1 VATRVFRS
9 ILVISLVIVMLIS
22 GFFGYFIYTVLSMD
36 GLPPVE
42 PFLTTRFYYATGDL
56 LATRSVENRIEI
68 PLSEIPAF
76 AQEAIIAIEDER
88 FYSHPG
94 IDIAGIA
101 RAMVRNLQERR
112 ITQGGSTISQQLA
125 RNLFLTHERT
135 YTRKF
140 QEAALTLHIERIY
153 SKNEI
158 LEMYLNTIYFG
169 RGAYG
174 IEAASLTYFGK
185 NAHDLSLAEA
195 TFLVGR
201 PQRPSMS
208 WEAALQ
214 RQKIILAKMTELGY
228 ISPKEQQ
235 EALAEELV
243 PYQRAERLNSLT
255 QYYLDT
261 IIEKELKDL
270 LTQDEDADLLY
281 RGGLRI
287 YTTLD
292 PAMQQAA
299 EKAFTE
305 FMPAVT
311 GVDARGVSQPQ
322 GALMAMD
329 PKTGYVKAMV
339 GGRDFRE
346 TQYNRAV
353 LARVPAGSA
362 FKPFVYAAAME
373 KAGFT
378 AATLLDCE
386 PISIR
391 IPNRPNYEPTD
402 YGGNFHNRPLTVR
415 EAIKTSCNISA
426 VKANIAVGPGEAV
439 SFAQRMGFGDHLQQV
454 VSLPLSS
461 EVTML
466 EMTVAQTPFANRG
479 IKSEAIFVT
488 RVEDARGQVIYESKP
503 QQTVVLDEG
512 IAFIVSDMMKDV
524 FGSGGTAT
532 HLAPIINRPAAVKTG
547 TAEKEKSVYMIGYTP
562 ELIATV
568 YVANDDNTSLRRGST
583 GGNTAGPIWA
593 NFMREA
599 LKDMP
604 VTDFQQP
611 ANVIRVALCPETNLL
626 ANPACTLDPRM
637 EYFITGTEPGEECG
651 PENCS
656 GCQNQWWWPWRPY
669 FWRESN

>member
-9 ILVISLVIVMLIS
+9 ILVISLVIVMLIT

-101 RAMVRNLQERR
+101 RAMVRNLQDRR
-112 ITQGGSTISQQLA
+112 ITQGGSTITQQLA

-185 NAHDLSLAEA
+185 NASDLSLAEA
-195 TFLVGR
+195 TFLVGI
-201 PQRPSMS
+201 PQRPAMS
-208 WEAALQ
+208 TDAALH
-214 RQKIILAKMTELGY
+214 RQTSY
-228 ISPKEQQ
+228 IGQDGGTGLYQPKRAARSPGRGTGFSPEG
-235 EALAEELV
+235 
-243 PYQRAERLNSLT
+243 ERLNSLT

-261 IIEKELKDL
+261 IIYKELKDL
-270 LTQDEDADLLY
+270 LNEDEDAELLY

-311 GVDARGVSQPQ
+311 RVDRGV
-322 GALMAMD
+322 
-329 PKTGYVKAMV
+329 
-339 GGRDFRE
+339 
-346 TQYNRAV
+346 
-353 LARVPAGSA
+353 
-362 FKPFVYAAAME
+362 
-373 KAGFT
+373 
-378 AATLLDCE
+378 
-386 PISIR
+386 
-391 IPNRPNYEPTD
+391 
-402 YGGNFHNRPLTVR
+402 
-415 EAIKTSCNISA
+415 
-426 VKANIAVGPGEAV
+426 
-439 SFAQRMGFGDHLQQV
+439 
-454 VSLPLSS
+454 
-461 EVTML
+461 
-466 EMTVAQTPFANRG
+466 
-479 IKSEAIFVT
+479 
-488 RVEDARGQVIYESKP
+488 
-503 QQTVVLDEG
+503 
-512 IAFIVSDMMKDV
+512 
-524 FGSGGTAT
+524 
-532 HLAPIINRPAAVKTG
+532 
-547 TAEKEKSVYMIGYTP
+547 
-562 ELIATV
+562 
-568 YVANDDNTSLRRGST
+568 
-583 GGNTAGPIWA
+583 
-593 NFMREA
+593 
-599 LKDMP
+599 
-604 VTDFQQP
+604 
-611 ANVIRVALCPETNLL
+611 
-626 ANPACTLDPRM
+626 
-637 EYFITGTEPGEECG
+637 
-651 PENCS
+651 
-656 GCQNQWWWPWRPY
+656 
-669 FWRESN
+669 